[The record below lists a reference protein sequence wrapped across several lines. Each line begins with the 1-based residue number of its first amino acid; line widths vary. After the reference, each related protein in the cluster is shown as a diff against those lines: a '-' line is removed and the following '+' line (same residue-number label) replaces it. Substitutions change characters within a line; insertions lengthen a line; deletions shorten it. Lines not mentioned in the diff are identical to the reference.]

1 MKMNVVLYSFGM
13 MDISANW
20 AFEANAVKNYNRLYF
35 VKSGSGVYIQGD
47 TKTLLLPNHMYL
59 LPGGNNILFQN
70 GDDLHLEHL
79 FFDFGVPAYRICD
92 KALDF
97 DLDEYPTFKL
107 YFQYLADYFTEN
119 NLESVNCIANREIFE
134 KYKEMINYQLGIILL
149 SAEVDKMI
157 VYEPNDLI
165 DRAMDYIYNRDDT
178 IDKALSVKSIAK
190 HLAINEYSFI
200 REFKKKMKQSP
211 YQYLKKMRLGF
222 AVKLLN
228 EGIPIKEIS
237 DKIGYESISSF
248 YKAFKKEYGVTPV
261 DYKKKAD
268 ERLEY

>member
-1 MKMNVVLYSFGM
+1 MKINVVLYSFGM

-20 AFEANAVKNYNRLYF
+20 AFEANSVKNFNRLYY
-35 VKSGSGVYIQGD
+35 VKSGSGIYIQGD
-47 TKTLLLPNHMYL
+47 TKMLLLPNHMYL
-59 LPGGNNILFQN
+59 LPGGNNISFQN
-70 GDDLHLEHL
+70 GDEMHLEHL
-79 FFDFGVPAYRICD
+79 FFDFGVPSYRICD
-92 KALDF
+92 RALDF

-107 YFQYLADYFTEN
+107 YFQYLVNYFDEN
-119 NLESVNCIANREIFE
+119 NLVSINCIANREIFE
-134 KYKEMINYQLGIILL
+134 KHKEIVNYQLEIILL

-157 VYEPNDLI
+157 LYETNDLI
-165 DRAMDYIYNRDDT
+165 EMAMDFIYNSTD
-178 IDKALSVKSIAK
+178 ILDKKLSVKSIAK
-190 HLAINEYSFI
+190 HLSINEYSFI

-222 AVKLLN
+222 AVRMLN

-261 DYKKKAD
+261 DYKKKANEGFD
-268 ERLEY
+268 